1 MRSFLVRSGEELV
14 IIPPTK
20 NEVTGTTNKAIL
32 YYNGTGKGVHVA
44 IGINEREIYIAHV
57 TAGGATEIDLME
69 DREHA
74 PSDTVD

>member
-14 IIPPTK
+14 ILHPSK

-32 YYNGTGKGVHVA
+32 YYNGTGRGVHVA

-57 TAGGATEIDLME
+57 TADGACEIDMME
-69 DREHA
+69 EREHA